1 MSLVRSRQ
9 SPITGAVVIADVV
22 IADGSAGRAR
32 PSPEELT
39 RELLRGCR
47 RSLAAYKV
55 PATIRVVP
63 GLEVSASG
71 KLVRPNA

>member
-9 SPITGAVVIADVV
+9 SPITGAVVIAEVV
-22 IADGSAGRAR
+22 LADGKAGAR

-39 RELLRGCR
+39 RELLKGCR

-63 GLEVSASG
+63 RLEVSASG